1 MRTVAIVGRPNVGK
15 SALFNRLAGRR
26 ISIVHDQPGVT
37 RDRLGAVCKLGSAP
51 FEIVDTGGIGWA
63 ADEEFHEATRT
74 AAEAAIASADVIL
87 FVVDGLAGLAPLDR
101 ELAEKLRQS
110 GRAVLLVVNK
120 MDTAKHEAQAV
131 EFAALGFDE
140 MRIVS
145 AAHGRGIS
153 ELVAAA
159 EAKLPPGEALPE
171 GHEPPR
177 LAVVGR
183 PNVGKSSLVN
193 ALLGDSRTIVSEV
206 AGTTRDAVE
215 VLWKWNGVD
224 YLLCDTAGLRH
235 RRKHS
240 TSVEVFSVMRTEEV
254 IKRADVCVLVIDAT
268 EGVTAFDKKIAG
280 LIQEAQKA
288 AIIVLN
294 KWDLLP
300 GEGREEHIAAVRRQL
315 FFLDYAPV
323 VVLSAKLGT
332 QVKRL
337 HSTVQRVRE
346 QARQR
351 CGTGE
356 LNRLLK
362 RAMEQQAPPS
372 KGSRSFKLLYATQ
385 AGSEQPRPFAPP
397 TIVCFVNAAA
407 LMTDPYQTY
416 LIRQIRA
423 KIPYEGLPIRLRYRN
438 REAKDRE

>member
-1 MRTVAIVGRPNVGK
+1 
-15 SALFNRLAGRR
+15 
-26 ISIVHDQPGVT
+26 VHDQPGVT

-63 ADEEFHEATRT
+63 VDEEFHEATRT

-87 FVVDGLAGLAPLDR
+87 FVVDGLEGLAPLDR
-101 ELAEKLRQS
+101 ELADELRQS
-110 GRAVLLVVNK
+110 GRPVVLVVNK
-120 MDTAKHEAQAV
+120 MDTPKHEAAAG
-131 EFAALGFDE
+131 EFSRLGFPDVLA
-140 MRIVS
+140 VS
-145 AAHGRGIS
+145 AAHGRGIQ
-153 ELVAAA
+153 ELVSAA
-159 EAKLPPGEALPE
+159 EAKLPPGEELPE

-193 ALLGDSRTIVSEV
+193 ALLGDSRTIVSDV

-215 VLWKWNGVD
+215 VLWQWNETD

-235 RRKHS
+235 RRRHN

-254 IKRADVCVLVIDAT
+254 IKRADVCLLVIDAT

-280 LIQEAQKA
+280 LIQEAKKA
-288 AIIVLN
+288 AIVVLN

-300 GEGREEHIAAVRRQL
+300 GENREDHIARVRREL

-323 VVLSAKLGT
+323 VVLSAKLGS

-337 HSTVQRVRE
+337 HGTVQRVRE
-346 QARQR
+346 HARKR
-351 CGTGE
+351 CSTGE

-362 RAMEQQAPPS
+362 RAMEHLAPPS
-372 KGSRSFKLLYATQ
+372 KGARSFKLLYATQ

-397 TIVCFVNAAA
+397 TIVCFVNSAA
-407 LMTDPYQTY
+407 LMTDSYQTY

-423 KIPYEGLPIRLRYRN
+423 KIPYEGLPILLRYRN
-438 REAKDRE
+438 RAPKDRE